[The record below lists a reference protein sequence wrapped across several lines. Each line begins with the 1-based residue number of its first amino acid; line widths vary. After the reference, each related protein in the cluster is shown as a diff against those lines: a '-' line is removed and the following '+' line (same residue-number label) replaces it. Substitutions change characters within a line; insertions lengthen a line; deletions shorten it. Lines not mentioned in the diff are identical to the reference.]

1 MFQELNKGGLTFKSD
16 RVQTKEDFLRELERN
31 PPDLILSDYRMP
43 KFDGLKALALAK
55 NKAPDVPFIF
65 VTGSLGEEMAIS
77 ALRSGATDYVLKDKL
92 SSLAPAVYRALA
104 QREERRLRREAEE
117 ALRRS
122 EERYRLLVETVED
135 YAIYMLDT
143 EGRVATWNTGAERIE
158 GYSADEIIGQSISV
172 FFTWEDLQ
180 EGRPEKI
187 LKTAKEE
194 GRCLDEGWRLRK
206 DGSRFWSQVA
216 ITAVRDAGGRLS
228 GFSKVA
234 RDVTERKQAEEQIR
248 QLNSDLELRVVQ
260 RTEQLEAANNELEAF
275 SYSISHDLRA
285 PVRHIEGFVEML
297 QRTAA
302 SELSPDNRAVLK
314 TIAKSAHHMNHL
326 IDDLLTFSRMGR
338 TEMLFTRLSLRQ
350 LFEHV
355 RSDIGPELRE
365 RKIVWSIGRLPEI
378 RGDPVTLRQV
388 LVNLLS
394 NAVKYTRHCPE
405 ARIEVGVLD
414 AKNEIVVFVRDN
426 GVGFDQQYAN
436 KLFGVFQRLHSSS
449 EFEGTGI
456 GLAIVRRIISRH
468 RGRTWAEGVVN
479 KGATF
484 YFSLPKFAKP

>member
-1 MFQELNKGGLTFKSD
+1 
-16 RVQTKEDFLRELERN
+16 
-31 PPDLILSDYRMP
+31 
-43 KFDGLKALALAK
+43 
-55 NKAPDVPFIF
+55 
-65 VTGSLGEEMAIS
+65 
-77 ALRSGATDYVLKDKL
+77 
-92 SSLAPAVYRALA
+92 
-104 QREERRLRREAEE
+104 
-117 ALRRS
+117 
-122 EERYRLLVETVED
+122 
-135 YAIYMLDT
+135 
-143 EGRVATWNTGAERIE
+143 
-158 GYSADEIIGQSISV
+158 
-172 FFTWEDLQ
+172 
-180 EGRPEKI
+180 
-187 LKTAKEE
+187 
-194 GRCLDEGWRLRK
+194 
-206 DGSRFWSQVA
+206 
-216 ITAVRDAGGRLS
+216 
-228 GFSKVA
+228 
-234 RDVTERKQAEEQIR
+234 
-248 QLNSDLELRVVQ
+248 
-260 RTEQLEAANNELEAF
+260 
-275 SYSISHDLRA
+275 
-285 PVRHIEGFVEML
+285 
-297 QRTAA
+297 
-302 SELSPDNRAVLK
+302 
-314 TIAKSAHHMNHL
+314 MNHL